1 MCTGGISELH
11 RGETQTPPS
20 ALFLGNTR
28 LSGSSRA
35 PQAGRRFPQR
45 RGASVLGDRW
55 PRIHANMPGPQTL
68 GIRHHDQPCS
78 EKPLG
83 PLSLL
88 LHPPHPMGGSEP
100 LGTVLPE
107 RVPAGG
113 LQKAPAHPRG
123 THGQLAGLGQQHGNP
138 APGSRCGPGTT
149 TPLTAT
155 ANCSHLKERP
165 GRETLSREHQQW
177 GLVRSPEAT

>member
-55 PRIHANMPGPQTL
+55 PRIHANMPGPQTS

-88 LHPPHPMGGSEP
+88 LHPPHPTGVSPWEPCFLRGSQRAASRRP
-100 LGTVLPE
+100 LHTPVGHTGSL
-107 RVPAGG
+107 
-113 LQKAPAHPRG
+113 
-123 THGQLAGLGQQHGNP
+123 LAWDN
-138 APGSRCGPGTT
+138 S
-149 TPLTAT
+149 TAT
-155 ANCSHLKERP
+155 LPQGVGAAPEPQRP
-165 GRETLSREHQQW
+165 SLPLPTA
-177 GLVRSPEAT
+177 AT